1 MEGQRS
7 RTAEIFIPVL
17 LIIILS
23 SCKIQVEEAHMKTSV
38 NETFIRL
45 SDAQIQLA
53 NIKVTDVREGLTGKR
68 LALTGVLKDNE
79 QTAFSIT
86 ARLNGRIEKMY
97 FKNTGETVNKGD
109 KLYEF
114 YSDDLAVAQKEYI
127 NLQSNNWNFT
137 GKYEPSLILKDKL
150 LVMGL
155 VAHQIEQLKKDGKIL
170 FRVTIYSPA
179 EGKIRAV
186 NVTEGEYVTEGQS
199 LFELVNDDDL
209 WIEAQVYPD
218 EAHYFGSGMPAIA
231 IVPAAG
237 EVPVLCNI
245 IFINPSFETG
255 RNVIIVRA
263 LIKNPDKR
271 LHPGLMAVLY
281 VRTNIRH
288 GIIIPSTAVITTSE
302 GDRVWV
308 MEENGDF
315 SGRIVTTGTQSEDS
329 TLVLSGLKKTDKIV
343 YSGAYLLNSE
353 FILRY
358 GTIPLS
364 GEKATDL
371 EIGQVIEKSLIH

>member
-1 MEGQRS
+1 MAGQRS
-7 RTAEIFIPVL
+7 KSAELIIPVL

-23 SCKIQVEEAHMKTSV
+23 SCKTQVEEVHTHTPV

-53 NIKVTDVREGLTGKR
+53 NIKVTDVREGLTGQR

-79 QTAFSIT
+79 QTAYSIT
-86 ARLNGRIEKMY
+86 TRLNGRIEKLY

-114 YSDDLAVAQKEYI
+114 YSDDLAAAQREYI
-127 NLQSNNWNFT
+127 NIQSNNWNFT
-137 GKYEPSLILKDKL
+137 GKYEPSLILKDEL

-155 VAHQIEQLKKDGKIL
+155 VEQQIEQLKKDGKIL

-179 EGKIRAV
+179 KGKIRAI

-209 WIEAQVYPD
+209 WIEAQIYPD
-218 EAHYFGSGMPAIA
+218 EAHYFESDMQAIA
-231 IVPAAG
+231 IIPAAG

-245 IFINPSFETG
+245 IFINPLFETG
-255 RNVIIVRA
+255 RNVILVRA
-263 LIKNPDKR
+263 VIKNPDKR
-271 LHPGLMAVLY
+271 LHPGMLAVLY

-308 MEENGDF
+308 QEENGDF
-315 SGRIVTTGTQSEDS
+315 SGRLVTTGMQAQDS

-358 GTIPLS
+358 GKIPS
-364 GEKATDL
+364 GGEKTTDL
-371 EIGQVIEKSLIH
+371 VIGQVTDKSLIH

>member
-1 MEGQRS
+1 MTGKRL
-7 RTAEIFIPVL
+7 RTTELFIPVL
-17 LIIILS
+17 FIIILF
-23 SCKIQVEEAHMKTSV
+23 SCNIHEEEDSMKTPV

-53 NIKVTDVREGLTGKR
+53 NIKVTDVREGLNGQR

-86 ARLNGRIEKMY
+86 SRTNGRIEKLY
-97 FKNTGETVNKGD
+97 FKNTGETVKKGD

-114 YSDDLAVAQKEYI
+114 YSDDLVNAQREYF

-155 VAHQIEQLKKDGKIL
+155 VASQIEQFKKDGKIL

-179 EGKIRAV
+179 EGKIRAI

-199 LFELVNDDDL
+199 LFELVNDYDL

-218 EAHYFGSGMPAIA
+218 EAHYFSPGMHAIA
-231 IVPAAG
+231 IIPAAG

-255 RNVIIVRA
+255 RNVILIRA
-263 LIKNPDKR
+263 VIKNPDKR
-271 LHPGLMAVLY
+271 LHPGLLAVLY
-281 VRTNIRH
+281 VRTNICH

-308 MEENGDF
+308 KEENGNF
-315 SGRIVTTGTQSEDS
+315 SGRIVTTGTQSVDS
-329 TLVLSGLKKTDKIV
+329 VLVLSGLKKTDRIV

-353 FILRY
+353 FILRH
-358 GTIPLS
+358 GTSLSIGEEIP
-364 GEKATDL
+364 DL
-371 EIGQVIEKSLIH
+371 